1 MDLQL
6 YFDGIALL
14 LIVFSGAWLLPLV
27 GLAVAVADTLCHT
40 MAASWRQND
49 QLFGRSRLAF
59 SGISAHFRPRRHLLS
74 ATEWRTEMAD
84 RFAVGRQVTAPDAAA

>member
-6 YFDGIALL
+6 YFGGIALL
-14 LIVFSGAWLLPLV
+14 LVVFSGVWLMPLV
-27 GLAVAVADTLCHT
+27 GLAVAVADLLCHT

-59 SGISAHFRPRRHLLS
+59 SGISAHFRPQTVKRSAISVRHPVALSRCRRGEV
-74 ATEWRTEMAD
+74 TE
-84 RFAVGRQVTAPDAAA
+84 FDAAA

>member
-1 MDLQL
+1 MDLQ
-6 YFDGIALL
+6 YFDGIMLL
-14 LIVFSGAWLLPLV
+14 LFVFSVVLLPLG
-27 GLAVAVADTLCHT
+27 GLAVAVVALCHT

-84 RFAVGRQVTAPDAAA
+84 RFAVRRQVTAPDAAA

>member
-14 LIVFSGAWLLPLV
+14 LIVFSGAWLMPLV
-27 GLAVAVADTLCHT
+27 GLVVAVADTLCHT

-74 ATEWRTEMAD
+74 ATGWRTEMAD
-84 RFAVGRQVTAPDAAA
+84 RFAVWGEVTEFDAAA